1 MPYVPGEKTPNLE
14 DDRAVLDPAITALVE
29 AIGEV
34 SSRHG
39 YEAAFAGELNYSLTR
54 MLQEIPREL
63 IKRGQIK
70 EELRYWIQPLM
81 YGVLNDVALEHKRR
95 VNIAYEAAQILKSG
109 DCYDTPY
116 YTRLVE
122 VVDESGV
129 VIGHQEIM
137 LKRSEETLNQDV
149 LDVQI
154 LVTLSPEARESSERK
169 NREIVAEVV
178 TGQE

>member
-1 MPYVPGEKTPNLE
+1 MPYVPGEKTPNLA
-14 DDRAVLDPAITALVE
+14 DDRAVLDPAIATLVE

-34 SSRHG
+34 SARHG
-39 YEAAFAGELNYSLTR
+39 YEGAFAGELNYAVTR
-54 MLQEIPREL
+54 ILQEIPREL
-63 IKRGQIK
+63 IRRGQIK

-81 YGVLNDVALEHKRR
+81 YGVLNDVAQEHKRR

-137 LKRSEETLNQDV
+137 LKRSEETLNKDV

-154 LVTLSPEARESSERK
+154 LVTLSPESKETEDRKHREE
-169 NREIVAEVV
+169 VAEVV
-178 TGQE
+178 TSS

>member
-1 MPYVPGEKTPNLE
+1 MPYVPGEKTPNLA
-14 DDRAVLDPAITALVE
+14 DDRAVLDPAIAILVE

-34 SSRHG
+34 SARHG
-39 YEAAFAGELNYSLTR
+39 YEAAFAGELNYAVTR
-54 MLQEIPREL
+54 ILQEIPREL
-63 IKRGQIK
+63 IRRGEIK

-81 YGVLNDVALEHKRR
+81 YGVLNDVAQEHKRR

-137 LKRSEETLNQDV
+137 LKRSDETLGKDV

-154 LVTLSPEARESSERK
+154 QVTLSPEARAASDRK
-169 NREIVAEVV
+169 HREEVAEVV
-178 TGQE
+178 TS

>member
-14 DDRAVLDPAITALVE
+14 DDRAVLDPAIASLVE

-34 SSRHG
+34 SARHG

-81 YGVLNDVALEHKRR
+81 YGVLNDVAQEHKRR

-137 LKRSEETLNQDV
+137 LKRSLETLNVDV

-154 LVTLSPEARESSERK
+154 RVTPSPKARESSERK
-169 NREIVAEVV
+169 NRETVAEVV